1 MRLVS
6 LCAVLLFPLAVSA
19 SSMDEGLHAMIAG
32 DYPRAAQLLATAV
45 AERPHDPVAHF
56 NYASTLRAL
65 GQYNDALVEYQAAL
79 REARD
84 PKLHSDVLYGIA
96 LTRNQQADPALAA
109 AAWRSYLAFSS
120 GRGETGAT
128 QIARQ
133 NLASAEREIGIRKA
147 AR

>member
-6 LCAVLLFPLAVSA
+6 LALLFTLTASA
-19 SSMDEGLHAMIAG
+19 SSLDEGLHAMIAG
-32 DYPRAAQLLATAV
+32 NYPRAAQELAVAV
-45 AERPHDPVAHF
+45 AERPHDPIAHF

-65 GQYNDALVEYQAAL
+65 GRNDEALVEYQAAL

-96 LTRNQQADPALAA
+96 LTRNQQGDPALAA
-109 AAWRSYLAFSS
+109 AAWRSYLAFAS